1 LDRGSDTATTA
12 VVVLAVLGVLLAL
25 HLMQVILV
33 PVCLALLLACVLTPF
48 TNVLRRVLPLSA
60 TGAAVV
66 LFLLLTVCGLFL
78 AAVTAESLQ
87 DAANTLPGD
96 AERLAGK
103 LSAYVS
109 DVLKERPYLA
119 GILPDPG
126 TIDALGDRN
135 RSLLVTGLRDR
146 LGEMYR
152 WVGEGLMI
160 LVLVV
165 FLLAESEM
173 LAPRVIRFFAAG
185 PGDARA
191 AERTMQAVV
200 RKIRAYLVARTVLN
214 LGLGLAVAAVLRL
227 LGVQFPLALGAIT
240 ALASFIPYIGQV
252 FSGVLIVLMALA
264 HTGSIGDALIVA
276 ALYTALVGIEGYV
289 VMPIVMG
296 RSLDLNGTTVLLACL
311 FWGFLWGLVGL
322 VLAIPITVSLKL
334 VFQYVP
340 RLHRW
345 AELMSRDWQTPPV
358 VAAAPSASATPA
370 EPAAGPPGDGGE
382 RPGARAPAASRG

>member
-1 LDRGSDTATTA
+1 LDRASDTATTA
-12 VVVLAVLGVLLAL
+12 LVVLAVLGVLLAL

-33 PVCLALLLACVLTPF
+33 PICLALLLACVLSPF

-66 LFLLLTVCGLFL
+66 LFLLLTVCGLFG

-87 DAANTLPGD
+87 EAANTLPGD

-109 DVLKERPYLA
+109 GVLKERPYLE
-119 GILPDPG
+119 GVLPDPG

-135 RSLLVTGLRDR
+135 RSLLVAGLRDR
-146 LGEMYR
+146 LGEMWR

-160 LVLVV
+160 LVLVL

-240 ALASFIPYIGQV
+240 ALASFIPYIGQI
-252 FSGVLIVLMALA
+252 FSGILIVLMALA
-264 HTGSIGDALIVA
+264 HTGSIGDSLIVA
-276 ALYTALVGIEGYV
+276 AIYTALVGIEGYV

-296 RSLDLNGTTVLLACL
+296 RSLDLNGTTVLVACL

-345 AELMSRDWQTPPV
+345 AELMSRDWQTPPA
-358 VAAAPSASATPA
+358 VAAIAPTELAP
-370 EPAAGPPGDGGE
+370 PPGAGGD
-382 RPGARAPAASRG
+382 RPGPVAPAASRG